1 MTRADEQKKV
11 WVLYWETG
19 ADLLVRVRQQD
30 WDVADPKDV
39 AFAIDM
45 IGADV
50 PAEGWKDLAADF
62 IRRFE
67 Q

>member
-1 MTRADEQKKV
+1 MTRADKQKKV

-19 ADLLVRVRQQD
+19 ADLLVRARQPD
-30 WDVADPKDV
+30 WDVTDPNDV
-39 AFAIDM
+39 AFAIDT
-45 IGADV
+45 IGANV

-62 IRRFE
+62 IQRFE